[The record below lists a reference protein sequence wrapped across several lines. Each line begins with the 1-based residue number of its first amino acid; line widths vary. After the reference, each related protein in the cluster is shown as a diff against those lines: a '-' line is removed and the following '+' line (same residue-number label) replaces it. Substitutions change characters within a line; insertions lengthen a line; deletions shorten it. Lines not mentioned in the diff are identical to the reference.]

1 MSEQAIVERI
11 ISDAEEEAKAII
23 SSAEI
28 KAEETVQKAMMR
40 AERRKE
46 GERQSAER
54 KAESIL
60 DGSAATARLDCAKIL
75 LAEKR
80 AVIDEIYLRAL
91 NQLKQIGKADA
102 LYLFEHLLKEY
113 AEEGDEIVFADN
125 FLYAQDVAKLSV
137 VRERKLK
144 VSSKKAKIDGG
155 LLLIGKNSDKD
166 LSFSALLAEDRELM
180 QAEIASVIFG

>member
-11 ISDAEEEAKAII
+11 ISDAEEEARAII

-28 KAEETVQKAMMR
+28 KAEETVREAMMR

-60 DGSAATARLDCAKIL
+60 EGMAATARLDCAKIL

-91 NQLKQIGKADA
+91 NQLRQIGKADA
-102 LYLFEHLLKEY
+102 LYLFERLLKEY

-155 LLLIGKNSDKD
+155 LLLIGKNSDKN